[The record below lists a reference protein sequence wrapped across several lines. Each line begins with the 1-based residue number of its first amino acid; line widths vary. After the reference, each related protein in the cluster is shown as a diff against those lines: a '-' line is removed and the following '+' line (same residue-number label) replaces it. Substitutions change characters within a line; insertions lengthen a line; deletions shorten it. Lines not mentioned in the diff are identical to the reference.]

1 MAPDRRPS
9 ALALMAA
16 LGFLCLLA
24 PASVAAGRNI
34 ANIPGVQFARALLQG
49 SSFPSCGQAVFLGSS
64 PATCALTPANGRM
77 PIVITAATVASVS
90 FDVVQVRHACMLC
103 MGSNSCTCAMFA
115 CMGVSASFECMHA

>member
-34 ANIPGVQFARALLQG
+34 ANIPGVHFARALLQG
-49 SSFPSCGQAVFLGSS
+49 GSFPSCGQAVFLGSS

-90 FDVVQVRHACMLC
+90 FDVVQVRHACMHA
-103 MGSNSCTCAMFA
+103 TFA
-115 CMGVSASFECMHA
+115 CMGVLACACACMHA